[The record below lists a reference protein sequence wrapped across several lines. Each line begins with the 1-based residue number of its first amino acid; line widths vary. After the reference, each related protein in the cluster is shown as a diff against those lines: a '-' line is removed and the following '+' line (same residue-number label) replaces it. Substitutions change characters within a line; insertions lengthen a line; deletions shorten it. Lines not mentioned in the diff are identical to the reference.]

1 VACLALAGLTSLSNQ
16 SHLELIHDGIFLFAY
31 ELAVELALV
40 ELELELENFF
50 LCMFS
55 FLMCLSVS
63 VMR

>member
-1 VACLALAGLTSLSNQ
+1 MACLALAGLTSLSNQ

-40 ELELELENFF
+40 ELELENFF